1 MKVIIRLGG
10 SLVGSGAREKALLF
24 PAGATIITLL
34 EGLDLEIPEG
44 IPESQD
50 EPPSHRGPFTVLL
63 NGRNIEFL
71 DGLDTRLAE
80 GDVVAIF
87 LASDGG

>member
-1 MKVIIRLGG
+1 PGERGIQ
-10 SLVGSGAREKALLF
+10 F
-24 PAGATIITLL
+24 PAGAQIRTLL

-44 IPESQD
+44 ISESQD